1 MAQLHGKKA
10 LVTGASR
17 GMGRAIALA
26 LASAGAEVLVHY
38 SSSEQ
43 AAQAVVAEIA
53 GNGGKAHAILA
64 DLRDIQGTFDL
75 SERTRQICSGKLDIL
90 VANAGIARPA
100 RLEDTTVEDFD
111 DMFSVN
117 VRAPFFL
124 VQQLSP
130 VMNAGSS
137 IILTSSLAVRT
148 TVGELSAYAASK
160 GAISTLVTHLAAELG
175 ARDIRVN
182 AVAPGVVAND
192 MSSSFVETQEGREFT
207 LGIQAIKR
215 VATPEDIAGVTV
227 FLAGDDARWITGD
240 VIRADG
246 GSKL

>member
-1 MAQLHGKKA
+1 MAQLHSKKA

-17 GMGRAIALA
+17 GMGRATALA

-43 AAQAVVAEIA
+43 AAEAVVAEII
-53 GNGGKAHAILA
+53 GNGGKAHAIPA

-75 SERTRQICSGKLDIL
+75 SKRARDISSGKLDIL

-100 RLEDTTVEDFD
+100 RLEETTVKDFD

-117 VRAPFFL
+117 VKAPFFL

-130 VMNAGSS
+130 IMSAGSS
-137 IILTSSLAVRT
+137 IILTSSLATRT

-160 GAISTLVTHLAAELG
+160 GAISTLVTHFAAELG
-175 ARDIRVN
+175 ARGIRVN
-182 AVAPGVVAND
+182 AVAPGVVATD
-192 MSSSFVETQEGREFT
+192 MSSSFVETNEGRDFT

-215 VATPEDIAGVTV
+215 IATPEDIAGVIV
-227 FLAGDDARWITGD
+227 FLAGDDARWVTGD

>member
-17 GMGRAIALA
+17 GMGRATALA
-26 LASAGAEVLVHY
+26 LAAAGAEVLVHY

-43 AAQAVVAEIA
+43 AAHAVVAEII
-53 GNGGKAHAILA
+53 GNGGKAHAIPA

-75 SERTRQICSGKLDIL
+75 SERAREISSEKLDIL

-111 DMFSVN
+111 DMFAVN
-117 VRAPFFL
+117 VKAPFFL

-130 VMNAGSS
+130 IMSAGSS
-137 IILTSSLAVRT
+137 IILTSSLATRT

-160 GAISTLVTHLAAELG
+160 GAISTLVTHFAAELG
-175 ARDIRVN
+175 LRGIRVN
-182 AVAPGVVAND
+182 AVAPGVVATD
-192 MSSSFVETQEGREFT
+192 MSSFVETNEGREFT

-215 VATPEDIAGVTV
+215 VATPEDIAGVIV
-227 FLAGDDARWITGD
+227 FLAGDDARWVTGD

>member
-17 GMGRAIALA
+17 GMGRATALA
-26 LASAGAEVLVHY
+26 LAAAGAEVLVHY
-38 SSSEQ
+38 GSNEK
-43 AAQAVVAEIA
+43 AANTVVAEII
-53 GNGGKAHAILA
+53 GNGGKANAIPA
-64 DLRDIQGTFDL
+64 DLRDIRGTFDL
-75 SERTRQICSGKLDIL
+75 SKRVREVCSGKLDIL

-100 RLEDTTVEDFD
+100 RLEATTVEDFD

-117 VRAPFFL
+117 VKAPFFL

-130 VMNAGSS
+130 IMSAGSS
-137 IILTSSLAVRT
+137 IILTSSLAART

-160 GAISTLVTHLAAELG
+160 GAISTLVTHFATELG
-175 ARDIRVN
+175 SRGIRVN
-182 AVAPGVVAND
+182 AIAPGVVATD
-192 MSSSFVETQEGREFT
+192 MSSFVETKEGEEFT
-207 LGIQAIKR
+207 LGIQALKR
-215 VATPEDIAGVTV
+215 VATPEDIAGVIV
-227 FLAGDDARWITGD
+227 FLAGDDARWVTGD

>member
-17 GMGRAIALA
+17 GMGRATALA

-43 AAQAVVAEIA
+43 AAHAVVAEII
-53 GNGGKAHAILA
+53 GCGGTAHAIPA
-64 DLRDIQGTFDL
+64 DLRDIQGTFEL
-75 SERTRQICSGKLDIL
+75 SERVREIASGKLDIL

-100 RLEDTTVEDFD
+100 RLEETTVKDFD

-117 VRAPFFL
+117 VKAPFFL

-130 VMNAGSS
+130 IMSTGGS
-137 IILTSSLAVRT
+137 IILTSSLATRT

-175 ARDIRVN
+175 GRGIRVN
-182 AVAPGVVAND
+182 AVAPGVVATD
-192 MSSSFVETQEGREFT
+192 MSSSFVETNEGRDFT

-215 VATPEDIAGVTV
+215 VATPEDIAGVIV
-227 FLAGDDARWITGD
+227 FLAGDDARWVTGD

>member
-17 GMGRAIALA
+17 GMGRATALA
-26 LASAGAEVLVHY
+26 LAAAGAEVLVHY
-38 SSSEQ
+38 SSSGQ
-43 AAQAVVAEIA
+43 AAHAVVAGII
-53 GNGGKAHAILA
+53 GNGGKAHAIPA

-75 SERTRQICSGKLDIL
+75 SERAREISSGKLDIL

-117 VRAPFFL
+117 VKAPFFL

-130 VMNAGSS
+130 IMSAGSS
-137 IILTSSLAVRT
+137 IILTSSLATRT

-160 GAISTLVTHLAAELG
+160 GAISTLVTHFAAELG
-175 ARDIRVN
+175 LRGIRVN
-182 AVAPGVVAND
+182 AVAPGVVATD
-192 MSSSFVETQEGREFT
+192 MSSFVETNEGREFT

-215 VATPEDIAGVTV
+215 VATPEDIAGVIV
-227 FLAGDDARWITGD
+227 FLAGDDARWVTGD

>member
-1 MAQLHGKKA
+1 MAQLHGKIA

-17 GMGRAIALA
+17 GMGRATALS
-26 LASAGAEVLVHY
+26 LAAAGAEVLVHY

-43 AAQAVVAEIA
+43 AAHAVVAEIIGKG
-53 GNGGKAHAILA
+53 GNAHAIPA
-64 DLRDIQGTFDL
+64 DLRDIQGTFEL
-75 SERTRQICSGKLDIL
+75 SKRARESSSGKLDIL

-100 RLEDTTVEDFD
+100 RLENTTVEDFD
-111 DMFSVN
+111 DMIAVN
-117 VRAPFFL
+117 VKAPFFL

-130 VMNAGSS
+130 IMSAGSS
-137 IILTSSLAVRT
+137 IILTASLATRT

-160 GAISTLVTHLAAELG
+160 GAISTLVTHFAAELG
-175 ARDIRVN
+175 SRGIRVN
-182 AVAPGVVAND
+182 AVAPGVVATD
-192 MSSSFVETQEGREFT
+192 MSSFVETKEGREFT

-215 VATPEDIAGVTV
+215 VATPEDIAGVIV
-227 FLAGDDARWITGD
+227 FLAGDDARWVTGD